1 MNVVATAQFKAQRPY
16 EMSAAERD
24 LRIQLA
30 AAFRVAHHYRWN
42 LQILNH
48 ITARLP
54 DHPDHPDRFLMNPYG
69 LGWDE
74 ITASSLVT
82 VDFSGNVL
90 SHEGIKLAP
99 AGYNFHS
106 GILKARPHLNCVIHV
121 HAMAGVVIAAT
132 KGGLQIVDQSGCH
145 LYGEVAGHNFEGF
158 AQEEDEVPR
167 ILADLGDKSCLMMWN
182 HGLLTVGRTLGEAF
196 QYMRRLVDACELQER
211 LLATGVEIRPIP
223 QDVLEFTRK
232 QIDEKRKTP
241 AYSENEWRYHLRLA
255 ERLDPSFAE

>member
-1 MNVVATAQFKAQRPY
+1 MNVITSAEYKSAQRHYP
-16 EMSAAERD
+16 MSEAERA
-24 LRIQLA
+24 LRVELA
-30 AAFRVAHHYRWN
+30 AAFRIAHHYGWN

-54 DHPDHPDRFLMNPYG
+54 DHPDRFLMNPHG

-82 VDFSGNVL
+82 VDFSGAVL

-106 GILKARPHLNCVIHV
+106 GILKARPHLGCVIHV
-121 HAMAGVVIAAT
+121 HATPGVVIAAT

-145 LYGEVAGHNFEGF
+145 LYGEVAGHDFEGF

-167 ILADLGDKSCLMMWN
+167 ILRDIGDKHCLMMWN
-182 HGLLTVGRTLGEAF
+182 HGLLTVGCTLGEAF
-196 QYMRRLVDACELQER
+196 LYMRRLVDACAVYER
-211 LLATGVEIRPIP
+211 LLATGAEIRPIP
-223 QDVLEFTRK
+223 QEVLEFTRR

-241 AYSENEWRYHLRLA
+241 AYRDNEWRYHVRLA